1 MISFKLNLFVSR
13 FITFSMAFVSRKG
26 KKMDV
31 KTVDKKECG
40 GHMIKDVVLSNR
52 KSRIKNMICE
62 VESNAEKIIDFPT
75 FLAFIDTM

>member
-1 MISFKLNLFVSR
+1 
-13 FITFSMAFVSRKG
+13 
-26 KKMDV
+26 MDI